1 MSFNLSYKFKN
12 SSLLDQA
19 FTHRSYLNEHKD
31 QKLESNERLEFL
43 GDAILE
49 LIVSLYL
56 YQKYP
61 SFSEGQLTSLRAKLV
76 QTKTLSL
83 VAKKL
88 GINQKLK
95 LSRGEKESEGH
106 NNPSISADTFEAL
119 IGAIYQDGGFSKA
132 YDFVTN
138 TLLLPAEK
146 SFTDKLPYDYKSHL
160 QEIVQAKG
168 KPSPT
173 YKVIWSSGPD
183 HNKIFNIAI
192 FVGNKQLATGVGK
205 SKQEGEQEAAKNALA
220 ILKVK
225 S

>member
-1 MSFNLSYKFKN
+1 MNFNLSYKFKN

-31 QKLESNERLEFL
+31 QQLESNERLEFL
-43 GDAILE
+43 GDAVLE

-61 SFSEGQLTSLRAKLV
+61 SLPEGQLTSLRSKLV

-83 VAKKL
+83 VAKKS
-88 GINQKLK
+88 GFNQKLK

-106 NNPSISADTFEAL
+106 NNPSILADTFEAL

-132 YDFVTN
+132 YDFVAKM
-138 TLLLPAEK
+138 LLLPAEK
-146 SFTDKLPYDYKSHL
+146 TLTDKLPYDYKSHL
-160 QEIVQAKG
+160 QEIVQAKA

-183 HNKIFNIAI
+183 HNKIFKIAV
-192 FVGNKQLATGVGK
+192 FVGSKQLATGVGK
-205 SKQEGEQEAAKNALA
+205 SKQEGEQEAAKSALA